1 MEKTTLKRSLGV
13 WAIVALG
20 LGYMTPT
27 VVFDTFGIVSKLT
40 NGVVPT
46 AYLVALVVMALTAI
60 SYGKMVKAF
69 PQAGSAYTYARETM
83 GSRLGFLVGWA
94 SLLDYL
100 LLPMV
105 NALIIRIYMESL
117 FPSVSAWVWVLSYV
131 ILVTV
136 INMYSMESTSNV
148 NMILVVFTLVLIG
161 MFLILATF
169 QFANGMGEGTL
180 FTINPLTN
188 GNLELSALLTGAT
201 VVAFSFIGFDAITMY
216 TEEAK
221 DTSTVPRAILLTVM
235 IGGLIFFIASYF
247 TQALFPD
254 LSRFHTLDDTLPE
267 IGLYVGGQV
276 FQLIFLAGA
285 FGATFASGLAS
296 HASVSRLLYVMG
308 RNGVLPQKSFG
319 KLHPKFRTPVFTIIF
334 TGVVSLFAVG
344 PDLELIA
351 SVINFGALIAFTF
364 VNLSVIVHYYIRQ
377 KRRSGKDTFKYL
389 VMPMLGALSTG
400 LLWSHLHADA
410 FIGGLVWVIIGI
422 IYMLFI
428 TKFFRKEL
436 GSMDTIEDDDAM
448 DAEVLGKKEPV
459 VGHAIK
465 SVELTEKEMI
475 RNLGNR

>member
-1 MEKTTLKRSLGV
+1 MVERTTLKRSLGV

-46 AYLVALVVMALTAI
+46 AYLVALVVMVLTAI

-83 GSRLGFLVGWA
+83 GPHLGFLVGWA

-117 FPSVSAWVWVLSYV
+117 FPNVSVWIWVISYV
-131 ILVTV
+131 VLVTA
-136 INMYSMESTSNV
+136 INMYSMQSTSSV

-161 MFLILATF
+161 TFLILATF

-180 FTINPLTN
+180 LTINPLTN
-188 GNLELSALLTGAT
+188 GNMELAAILTGAT

-235 IGGLIFFIASYF
+235 IGGLIFFVASYF

-254 LSRFHTLDDTLPE
+254 VSRFNMLDDTLPE

-308 RNGVLPQKSFG
+308 RNGVLPKKTFG
-319 KLHPKFRTPVFTIIF
+319 KLHPKFRTPVFTIVL
-334 TGVVSLFAVG
+334 TGAVSLFAVG

-364 VNLSVIVHYYIRQ
+364 VNLSVIVHFYIRQ
-377 KRRSGKDTFKYL
+377 KRRTASGTFKYL
-389 VMPMLGALSTG
+389 IMPTLGALSTG

-410 FIGGLVWVIIGI
+410 FIGGLVWIVIGV

-436 GSMDTIEDDDAM
+436 GSMDAIEDDSVVS
-448 DAEVLGKKEPV
+448 EVFKKKELV
-459 VGHAIK
+459 VGSTI
-465 SVELTEKEMI
+465 EGI
-475 RNLGNR
+475 NLADEEIVKN